1 MLIKLK
7 DIPEDLEDILDED
20 EICCGSFSNEFD
32 KAMLENK
39 FFEIGG
45 TRRSHRIITSK
56 AKDLTVEQLICVLTG
71 MTLTQLQI
79 EEERIEKENEI
90 NNLVKLAE
98 KHNFI
103 LAKKQPLFKDLL
115 KSHQEF
121 MALLRDKVEEF
132 SKQTGRYNAFKE
144 NSCNF
149 YTIEEKNGKIHI
161 NVEDGEDEYN
171 YEFSIAEITHSESDL
186 ELKKL
191 YDTSKTLSKKL
202 NEEKFNLNEY
212 KKSAETFKKLN
223 DIHGVQGSNIDIVKY
238 EQTIKKFNDT
248 IKLLEK
254 QLKEVEENISIKI
267 NDSI

>member
-39 FFEIGG
+39 FFEVGG

-56 AKDLTVEQLICVLTG
+56 AKNLTVEQLICALTG
-71 MTLTQLQI
+71 MTPTQLQI
-79 EEERIEKENEI
+79 EEERIETENEM

-98 KHNFI
+98 KHNFT
-103 LAKKQPLFKDLL
+103 LTKKQHSFKDLL

-121 MALLRDKVEEF
+121 MKLLRDKVEEF
-132 SKQTGRYNAFKE
+132 SKQTGRHNAFKE
-144 NSCNF
+144 NDCNF
-149 YTIEEKNGKIHI
+149 YTIEEKNGKIQI

-171 YEFSIAEITHSESDL
+171 YEFSIAEITNSESDL

-191 YDTSKTLSKKL
+191 YDSLKTLSTQIR
-202 NEEKFNLNEY
+202 EEKFNLNQY
-212 KKSAETFKKLN
+212 KQSAENFKRLN

-248 IKLLEK
+248 ISSLEK
-254 QLKEVEENISIKI
+254 QLKEVEENISIRL
-267 NDSI
+267 DSI